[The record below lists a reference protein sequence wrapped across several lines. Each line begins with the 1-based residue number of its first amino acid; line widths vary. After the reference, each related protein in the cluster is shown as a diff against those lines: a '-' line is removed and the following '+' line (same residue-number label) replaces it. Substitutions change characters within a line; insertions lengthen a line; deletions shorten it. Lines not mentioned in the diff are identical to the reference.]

1 MGKLLDKY
9 KNLPLHVKASVWFVV
24 CTFFQKGITI
34 LTAPIFIRMLSTE
47 EYGLF
52 QTFTSWM
59 NVLTVLATLNLYLG
73 MYMRGL
79 VKYSERRRQ
88 FSASMQ
94 CLCLVLVT
102 VWTIVYFLIG
112 DVFRKFIPFT
122 HQQML
127 MMFVLIWTTAAF
139 SFWAA
144 EQRVE
149 LKYRALVFMT
159 VSVSLLKPAV
169 SILLI
174 NKSSDKFTARILG
187 LVLVEIVMYTWCFFY
202 QVVRGKVVYD
212 GFFWKQALAM
222 NIPLIPHY
230 LSMTLLNDADK
241 IMIERFIGAS
251 EAAIYGVAYALGQL
265 MRLLVVA
272 LSHTVEPWLYEQ
284 IKKKNVQ
291 AISSVAY
298 PLWCGL
304 AIMNILVILV
314 APEIVRI
321 YATESYYDAIWV
333 IPPVAIS
340 VFFIFLYMFF
350 AVFEFYFAKTGS
362 VAFATCVGAV
372 LNIVLNSIF
381 FKKYGYYAAGYTTL
395 VCYIMYAFMHWLFMR
410 KICKKE
416 FPNIKVYS
424 GKVILLLSVSSV
436 GIGLILIPT
445 YNYPYVR
452 YSLLALLL
460 GVAFIFRKRLVSLFT
475 MIIRMKKAPGGS
487 NELEENT

>member
-1 MGKLLDKY
+1 MGKIVEKY
-9 KNLPLHVKASVWFVV
+9 RRLPIHVKASLWFVV

-34 LTAPIFIRMLSTE
+34 LTTPIFIRLLSTE
-47 EYGLF
+47 EFGLY

-79 VKYSERRRQ
+79 VKYSDRRRQ
-88 FSASMQ
+88 FSSSMQ
-94 CLCLVLVT
+94 CLCLLLVSI
-102 VWTIVYFLIG
+102 WTLLYFLVEGI
-112 DVFRKFIPFT
+112 FEKLIPFT
-122 HQQML
+122 RTQMII
-127 MMFVLIWTTAAF
+127 MFVLIWTTSAF

-149 LKYRALVFMT
+149 LKYRALVFIT
-159 VSVSLLKPAV
+159 ISVSLLKPGL

-174 NKSSDKFTARILG
+174 RKATDRFTARILG

-202 QVVRGKVVYD
+202 QVARGRVICDRY
-212 GFFWKQALAM
+212 FWKQALTI

-230 LSMTLLNDADK
+230 LSMSLLNDADK
-241 IMIERFIGAS
+241 IMIERMIGAS

-284 IKKKNVQ
+284 IKKRNVQ
-291 AISSVAY
+291 AMANIAY
-298 PLWCGL
+298 PLWCGI
-304 AIMNILVILV
+304 AIMNILIILI
-314 APEIVRI
+314 APDIVHL

-350 AVFEFYFAKTGS
+350 AVFEFYFVKTKS

-372 LNIVLNSIF
+372 LNVVLNYYF
-381 FKKYGYYAAGYTTL
+381 FIKFGYYAAGYTTL
-395 VCYIMYAFMHWLFMR
+395 VCYILYAFMHWFFMR
-410 KICKKE
+410 RICKKE
-416 FPNIKVYS
+416 FPGVSVYS
-424 GKVILLLSVSSV
+424 GRVIISLSIISV
-436 GIGLILIPT
+436 AIGLALIPT
-445 YNYPYVR
+445 YYYPYVR
-452 YSLLALLL
+452 YSLLILLL
-460 GVAFIFRKRLVSLFT
+460 VVAYIFRKRIISYSK
-475 MIIRMKKAPGGS
+475 MIISMKKTSGGN
-487 NELEENT
+487 NESEKNT